1 MYTGLILDWDY
12 KRRQDLSM
20 PKYVKK
26 ALKQFQHVLKKRQH
40 QLFPSAKIE
49 YGPKKQ
55 YAKQQSTAPLLDD
68 ERKTFIQRVCG
79 FFLFLGRA
87 VGSTLLCP
95 INAISL
101 QSVAPT
107 EDTMKHTLQLLDYIA
122 TQKDAV
128 LTFNA
133 SAMKLAVHSDVSYLS
148 EPKARS
154 GAGGHFFLSD
164 ETSVPGNN
172 GAVLNIAHIIKH
184 VMASA
189 TESELAVLYIM
200 ANEAMYIRIILEEMG
215 HKQPPTPLQTDNLMA
230 EAVCNG

>member
-1 MYTGLILDWDY
+1 MLGKNTRSIWETLCWNTTRWQPTGRAGGMYTGLILDWDY

-133 SAMKLAVHSDVSYLS
+133 SAMKLAVHSDAIIWVSQR
-148 EPKARS
+148 P
-154 GAGGHFFLSD
+154 GAEQVGTFSFQTKQACQ
-164 ETSVPGNN
+164 ET
-172 GAVLNIAHIIKH
+172 
-184 VMASA
+184 MEQCW
-189 TESELAVLYIM
+189 T
-200 ANEAMYIRIILEEMG
+200 
-215 HKQPPTPLQTDNLMA
+215 
-230 EAVCNG
+230 